1 VPSPPGIFPDYS
13 APVVR
18 NAGDDRGITM
28 MRWGMPSSQRAMM
41 DATKKR
47 AQKLQAKGTQV
58 DFKELPRMERDAGV
72 TNIRNTS
79 SAHWKKWLGPEN
91 RCLVPFTSF
100 AGFDCVDGK
109 KVQTW
114 FAADA
119 SRTVSNGLRCLIRK
133 NWMLLMLTRDYFM
146 KQALTLLR
154 VAQQVS
160 DKGVAARLRMLAA
173 DYKEKA
179 QGGQDFD
186 RLTES
191 RGGSLITAP

>member
-1 VPSPPGIFPDYS
+1 
-13 APVVR
+13 
-18 NAGDDRGITM
+18 
-28 MRWGMPSSQRAMM
+28 
-41 DATKKR
+41 
-47 AQKLQAKGTQV
+47 
-58 DFKELPRMERDAGV
+58 
-72 TNIRNTS
+72 
-79 SAHWKKWLGPEN
+79 
-91 RCLVPFTSF
+91 
-100 AGFDCVDGK
+100 
-109 KVQTW
+109 
-114 FAADA
+114 
-119 SRTVSNGLRCLIRK
+119 
-133 NWMLLMLTRDYFM
+133 MLTRDYFM